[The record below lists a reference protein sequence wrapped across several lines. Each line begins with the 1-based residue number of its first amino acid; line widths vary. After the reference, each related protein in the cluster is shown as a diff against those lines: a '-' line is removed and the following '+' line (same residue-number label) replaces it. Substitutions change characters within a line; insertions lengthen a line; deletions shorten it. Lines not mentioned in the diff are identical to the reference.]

1 MAQIKIY
8 GLKEHLNPTRKV
20 QISDVLHGCV
30 VDVLLLPPDKRLHRF
45 FPLEI
50 EDFYYLQG

>member
-45 FPLEI
+45 FPLETGG
-50 EDFYYLQG
+50 FRVN